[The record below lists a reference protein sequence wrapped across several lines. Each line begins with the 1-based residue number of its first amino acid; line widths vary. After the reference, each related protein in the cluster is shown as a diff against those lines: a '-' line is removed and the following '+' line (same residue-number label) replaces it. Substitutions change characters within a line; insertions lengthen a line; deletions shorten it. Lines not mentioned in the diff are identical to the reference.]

1 MMKIRLLLAAC
12 ALGAA
17 LPAFSQD
24 NAVNQDGA
32 ASQDNAVIKPGQ
44 EDMGTLVD
52 ALTPKPPVRMRSI
65 KIMRND
71 EGLPVAAPQP
81 KVSLLITFETNS
93 ATLTARSRQS
103 LDVVGQALA
112 SGKLAPF
119 RFAIEGHA
127 DPRGSS
133 AANLKLS
140 QLRAESVRA
149 YLVDTM
155 HIEPA
160 RLAAVGKGDREPM
173 NKTSLDAPENRR
185 VTIVNL
191 SR

>member
-1 MMKIRLLLAAC
+1 MKTRLLLAAC
-12 ALGAA
+12 ALGIA
-17 LPAFSQD
+17 LPAFGQD
-24 NAVNQDGA
+24 DA
-32 ASQDNAVIKPGQ
+32 ATPDNAVIKPGQ
-44 EDMGTLVD
+44 EDLGTLVD
-52 ALTPKPPVRMRSI
+52 ALTPKPAVRMRSI
-65 KIMRND
+65 KIMRD
-71 EGLPVAAPQP
+71 EAGLPASAKP

-160 RLAAVGKGDREPM
+160 RLDAVGKGDREPL
-173 NKTSLDAPENRR
+173 NKTSIDAPENRR

>member
-24 NAVNQDGA
+24 NAVNQENA
-32 ASQDNAVIKPGQ
+32 ASQDNAVIRQGQ

-52 ALTPKPPVRMRSI
+52 ALTPKAPMRTRSI
-65 KIMRND
+65 KVLRD
-71 EGLPVAAPQP
+71 ETGLPAAAQP

-133 AANLKLS
+133 TANLKLS

-155 HIEPA
+155 RIDA
-160 RLAAVGKGDREPM
+160 TRLDAVGKGDREPM
-173 NKTSLDAPENRR
+173 NKASIDAPENRR